1 MKIQEL
7 RQLTPKKLTEELQ
20 KTKRSLA
27 TAKFQTKTGKN
38 QNFAQIKTNRRLIA
52 RILTLLGQPK
62 IISETKQEK

>member
-7 RQLTPKKLTEELQ
+7 RQLTPKKLSEELT

-38 QNFAQIKTNRRLIA
+38 QNFAQIKTLRRLIA
-52 RILTLLGQPK
+52 RILTLLSQSKNNPQTT
-62 IISETKQEK
+62 SEK